1 MPYDSQRTHR
11 QEQPMDKLEFF
22 AENGYVVVRDAV
34 SAREIAA
41 VNDGID
47 ADRAAHPAHWEP
59 GPRPGHIA
67 FGCDAPELMHRT
79 DALDGLV
86 YHPSVVPLA
95 RAILGRGAH
104 LSGLSSM
111 CREPCTASPPKD
123 HNDGDPLC
131 LTRVWHREDSGNIAG
146 AAQNAFFIPARQVIC
161 YLDDV
166 DARTHCFS
174 IIPESAETKR
184 QLPKARTG
192 AAGWGALAQLRID
205 DPDNYLDPE
214 QPVWID
220 AFGRELARHI
230 GRVDIHAAAGAAV
243 IFNNSS
249 YHAGTVRQTTHRRRT
264 VHVRYR
270 QPEPVSSRHAL
281 KEPWQSVA
289 EFTAALP
296 DRPTI
301 GTLE

>member
-1 MPYDSQRTHR
+1 
-11 QEQPMDKLEFF
+11 MDELRFF
-22 AENGYVVVRDAV
+22 AENGYVVVHNAL

-47 ADRAAHPAHWEP
+47 ADRSAHPAHWEP

-79 DALDGLV
+79 DALDELV

-95 RAILGRGAH
+95 RAILGRGMH
-104 LSGLSSM
+104 LSGLSFMS
-111 CREPCTASPPKD
+111 REPCAAPPPKD

-131 LTRVWHREDSGNIAG
+131 LTRVWHREDSGNISGAG
-146 AAQNAFFIPARQVIC
+146 QNAFFTPALQVIF

-166 DARTHCFS
+166 DAQTHCFS
-174 IIPESAETKR
+174 IIPESAATK
-184 QLPKARTG
+184 QKLPKARTG
-192 AAGWGALAQLRID
+192 AAGWGARDQVRIN
-205 DPDNYLDPE
+205 DPDSYLDPE
-214 QPVWID
+214 HPAWTD
-220 AFGRELARHI
+220 AFGRELDRRI

-249 YHAGTVRQTTHRRRT
+249 YHAGTVRYTTRRRRT

-289 EFTAALP
+289 EFNAALP
-296 DRPTI
+296 ERLTI
-301 GTLE
+301 GILE